1 MLNTVYRL
9 VAPRR
14 FEVAFNDIDLNSDKV
29 VVRPTHL
36 SICHNSALLSG
47 NTSGRC
53 YGEEA
58 ADGSDS

>member
-36 SICHNSALLSG
+36 LSLIHI
-47 NTSGRC
+47 
-53 YGEEA
+53 
-58 ADGSDS
+58 

>member
-29 VVRPTHL
+29 VVVRHIYL
-36 SICHNSALLSG
+36 SVMRTSAIIREHVRQMLWRRSCRWL
-47 NTSGRC
+47 
-53 YGEEA
+53 
-58 ADGSDS
+58 

>member
-36 SICHNSALLSG
+36 SICQ
-47 NTSGRC
+47 
-53 YGEEA
+53 
-58 ADGSDS
+58 ADQRYYQGTRPADVMAKKRLAM

>member
-36 SICHNSALLSG
+36 SICHANQSVSV
-47 NTSGRC
+47 
-53 YGEEA
+53 
-58 ADGSDS
+58 